1 LPIPA
6 LADPLSVNP
15 LFSDHMVVQRDRP
28 IAINGHGPVGATV
41 TVRFA
46 GTSARTVVDAAGR
59 WQATLPPFAVAQG
72 DMEITD
78 STGGLVP
85 LTDVVTG
92 DVFLCSGQS
101 NMDLAVSDTSYPRR
115 TADEAEG
122 YPVRILKIR
131 RTSSARPEP
140 WATPEIAWAPVG
152 PSSLAGFSA
161 ACWHMARTMADAEVG
176 APIGLIQASWGGAS
190 IEDWLSPEALGAVPA
205 YAEAER
211 LLTDYAED
219 PGAANAERIR
229 ATEDWARSADPDSV
243 RYSDVDFDDA
253 DWQEMRIPG
262 SWERSGVQALAGF
275 DGVMWF
281 RQRLGLTADQ
291 AGMPAVLRLGRI
303 DERDQVWVNG
313 QAVGATMVGS
323 QARAYRLPAGLLKP
337 GDNAVVVRVI
347 DERGSG
353 GLLGRP
359 TDLRLDLDGAP
370 AIDLAG
376 TWRYRTGAARRDWV
390 AEPPF
395 VPWAAPG
402 GVSTMWNGMIAPL
415 EGLSLKGVAW
425 YQGESNA
432 AEAASYGQLLAV
444 WARSWRNF
452 FNDPDLSLV
461 VAQLPGY
468 GPRTAEPSDGG
479 WARLRES
486 QRLAAAADPHMG
498 LAVLIDLGVSYDIH
512 PAHKDEAGKRLGR
525 EMLRV
530 AYGRDILAGPSPI
543 AAVSGESGIVVRF
556 AHAGTGLAAYGSH
569 DATAFE
575 LCDAEGVCRFVPAQA
590 EGDLVRLPADPNA
603 RQVRYAWQGSPP
615 VNLYGSTGLPVVP
628 FSIDIQTTAASIDR

>member
-1 LPIPA
+1 MPAKSAAAIETTPQAVEFIKTAFGRPRPWLSVCLTMNLPAERLGGAPLPNNDVSDTGVNKNWSSLSKAFLRPFTDPRFDTGVRMPVIIGKGHAFRSGELAKTVGGEPVRSHIVCRWASVGLAILPIPA

-415 EGLSLKGVAW
+415 EGLSLKG
-425 YQGESNA
+425 
-432 AEAASYGQLLAV
+432 
-444 WARSWRNF
+444 
-452 FNDPDLSLV
+452 
-461 VAQLPGY
+461 
-468 GPRTAEPSDGG
+468 
-479 WARLRES
+479 
-486 QRLAAAADPHMG
+486 
-498 LAVLIDLGVSYDIH
+498 
-512 PAHKDEAGKRLGR
+512 
-525 EMLRV
+525 
-530 AYGRDILAGPSPI
+530 
-543 AAVSGESGIVVRF
+543 
-556 AHAGTGLAAYGSH
+556 
-569 DATAFE
+569 
-575 LCDAEGVCRFVPAQA
+575 
-590 EGDLVRLPADPNA
+590 
-603 RQVRYAWQGSPP
+603 
-615 VNLYGSTGLPVVP
+615 
-628 FSIDIQTTAASIDR
+628 